1 VICGLALKVGLTKL
15 KKYCEDHGGYDLFIE
30 GKSVTLS
37 FVPNFPEALE
47 KGDSTPPKVSM
58 IGKIDGENVIFD
70 KVEMEDSSGVR
81 IRDAEESELVYRG
94 WLDFVEQN
102 Y

>member
-1 VICGLALKVGLTKL
+1 VIRGLVLKVTLTKL
-15 KKYCEDHGGYDLFIE
+15 QKYCEDHGGYDLTVE
-30 GKSVTLS
+30 DDSVTLS

-47 KGDSTPPKVSM
+47 KGDSSVPKVSM
-58 IGKIDGENVIFD
+58 IGRKEGVNAVFD
-70 KVEMEDSSGVR
+70 RVEMEDSSGVR